1 MKEKQAIYRAVRSL
15 TKRFGETFTPAG
27 VLVGALGEVLAEEKY
42 DLELLP
48 PKAQPFEAVDSL
60 GRNVLIRCN
69 QRNSTSIKK
78 AAPWQMLLV
87 LKLLPDGTI
96 EEVFN
101 GAALVAYQSTGGR
114 KKSASGFVSV
124 SHRKLRKLMESVPK
138 SKRIAMRRRPAI

>member
-15 TKRFGETFTPAG
+15 TKRFGENFTPAG

-78 AAPWQMLLV
+78 AARGQMLLV
-87 LKLLPDGTI
+87 LKLLPDGTV

-101 GAALVAYQSTGGR
+101 GPASAVHQLTVGR
-114 KKSASGFVSV
+114 KADSAGFVGL
-124 SHRKLRKLMESVPK
+124 SHKKLCKLMESVPK
-138 SKRIAMRRRPAI
+138 SKKIPWRRRPQ

>member
-15 TKRFGETFTPAG
+15 TKRFGKNFTPAG

-78 AAPWQMLLV
+78 AARGQMLLV

-101 GAALVAYQSTGGR
+101 GPVFMALVLEGGKQTDR
-114 KKSASGFVSV
+114 KGSV
-124 SHRKLRKLMESVPK
+124 DLSHNKLRTLNKSVPAG
-138 SKRIAMRRRPAI
+138 KRVPLRK